1 MKMAKNTSNTNY
13 RKLDVDA
20 FDPEKFDENDEM
32 FNENP
37 SAVGPDDKLV
47 QQLLNSGKNAEA
59 LKAALC
65 NAPLNVKNTNGIL
78 EKAVETVVKTL
89 TNHRNAEIGES
100 IKELNDD
107 EVDILMKYIY
117 KGMEIMPDGS
127 VCNSLLSWH
136 SHAFERCGHGGI
148 MRVFSDR
155 TRF

>member
-1 MKMAKNTSNTNY
+1 MAKNTSNTSY

-20 FDPEKFDENDEM
+20 FDPEKYDENEDM
-32 FNENP
+32 VTVSP
-37 SAVGPDDKLV
+37 LAVGPDDKLV
-47 QQLLNSGKNAEA
+47 QQLLTSGKNAEA

-65 NAPLNVKNTNGIL
+65 NPPLNVKNMDGIL
-78 EKAVETVVKTL
+78 EKAVATVVKTL
-89 TNHRNAEIGES
+89 TNHRNAEIRDS

-155 TRF
+155 TRL